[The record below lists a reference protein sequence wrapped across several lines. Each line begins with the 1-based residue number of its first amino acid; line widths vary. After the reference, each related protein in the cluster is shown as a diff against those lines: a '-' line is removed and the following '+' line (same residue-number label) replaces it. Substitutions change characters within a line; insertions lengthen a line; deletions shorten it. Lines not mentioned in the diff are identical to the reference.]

1 MRGEPHMTDAQD
13 GMKSARSRENATRT
27 RSFMKRARLAT
38 LIAALTAVV
47 AVTAGTAGETN
58 ALALPV
64 PGGDD
69 VPLAGSALPPHS
81 TYSSPSSPSAHSAHC
96 ALKYAAVLDLA
107 ELAHRDGKSSSAYRH
122 AFNNVAGQMNDCDSG
137 ARYAASSSVE
147 SEAAA
152 GAGTASDE

>member
-1 MRGEPHMTDAQD
+1 MRGQPHMTDAQD

-27 RSFMKRARLAT
+27 RSFIKRVRLAT
-38 LIAALTAVV
+38 LIVALTAVV

-58 ALALPV
+58 AFALPV

-69 VPLAGSALPPHS
+69 VPVAGADVAPHS
-81 TYSSPSSPSAHSAHC
+81 TYSSPSSPSAHC

-137 ARYAASSSVE
+137 AHYAASSSVVV
-147 SEAAA
+147 EAAA
-152 GAGTASDE
+152 GAGSASYE